1 LNAIFRTFACLVDVS
16 TEEWVAGSLIRDQ
29 DLTVDARQLL
39 IMLGRIASMDGD
51 RDEYEDKARHDPA
64 YLRGTQSKLKL

>member
-1 LNAIFRTFACLVDVS
+1 MS

-39 IMLGRIASMDGD
+39 IMLGRIASLGGD
-51 RDEYEDKARHDPA
+51 RDEYEDKARRDPA
-64 YLRGTQSKLKL
+64 YLRGTQ